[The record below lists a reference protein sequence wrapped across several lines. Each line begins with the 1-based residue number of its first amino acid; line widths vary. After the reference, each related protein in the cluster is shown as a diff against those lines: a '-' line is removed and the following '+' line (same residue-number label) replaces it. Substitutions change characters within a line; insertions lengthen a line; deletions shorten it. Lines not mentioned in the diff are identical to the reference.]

1 MSDYIVVVD
10 NQTRIVIADAPLPEV
25 VVIRQGVP
33 GPPGPSASDDLVK
46 YVAGSPVNGFQLL
59 FITGDN
65 RVAAANAQNETH
77 AGRVVGFSVEPAEEG
92 AFVKVRRSGSVENQ
106 AWSLDPGRR
115 YYLQAGGEIGTE
127 TDGVLFVQ
135 KVGIAESTTKLFV
148 QIDPPIIV

>member
-1 MSDYIVVVD
+1 MDSCVVIVSDEIHVVVED
-10 NQTRIVIADAPLPEV
+10 NNDPTIVKVFE
-25 VVIRQGVP
+25 GVP